1 LRAAEQDEATIVQ
14 ARQEWRA
21 ESLKMNRFLTASLV
35 WRRRRGLDWAMGGLG
50 WEGFGGEPAG

>member
-1 LRAAEQDEATIVQ
+1 MVAIAAASS
-14 ARQEWRA
+14 